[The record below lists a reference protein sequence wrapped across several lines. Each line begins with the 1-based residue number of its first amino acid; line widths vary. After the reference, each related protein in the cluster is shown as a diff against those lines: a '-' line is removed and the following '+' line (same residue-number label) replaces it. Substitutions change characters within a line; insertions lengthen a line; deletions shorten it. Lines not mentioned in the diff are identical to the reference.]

1 MHYGN
6 GDVPAMLMALSYSP
20 TSPAVTLEGR
30 MAMEVSLLGLISI
43 YYVSMMTIL

>member
-6 GDVPAMLMALSYSP
+6 GDVPVMLMAWSYSP
-20 TSPAVTLEGR
+20 KSPAVTLEYR
-30 MAMEVSLLGLISI
+30 MIMEVSLLSLISI